1 MRRQSSCPSDEPLQD
16 ETTTTDRDA
25 DADVDIDDDLD
36 SDRGLEE
43 FVDEVQHQMDL
54 FESSRGGPPTMAQ
67 AAQDVVKIAV
77 PPSDVRE
84 WRTVA
89 QYAILCAHEN
99 DEDEIH
105 EAAMGMLE
113 RLTRESLGEERSI
126 ELAD

>member
-1 MRRQSSCPSDEPLQD
+1 MEENTPN
-16 ETTTTDRDA
+16 RDL
-25 DADVDIDDDLD
+25 DVEAEAEDDDGDLD
-36 SDRGLEE
+36 QLLE
-43 FVDEVQHQMDL
+43 DVQRQVNA

-67 AAQDVVKIAV
+67 AAKDVVKIAV
-77 PPSDVRE
+77 PPSEVRE

-99 DEDEIH
+99 DEDEMH